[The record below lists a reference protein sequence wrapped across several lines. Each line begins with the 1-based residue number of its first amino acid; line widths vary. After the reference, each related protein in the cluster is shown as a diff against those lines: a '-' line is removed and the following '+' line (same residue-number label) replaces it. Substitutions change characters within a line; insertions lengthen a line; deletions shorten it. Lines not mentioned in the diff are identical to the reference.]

1 MKPVLLIIDDNTDIV
16 DFLKEV
22 LSTDYDTIEAYNG
35 QAALEILKTEIVHL
49 VICDVLMPVMDG
61 LTFCKTVKS
70 DYELSHV
77 PIILL
82 TSKNTLQDKVQG
94 LEMGADVYIEKP
106 FYPTIL
112 LAQVASL
119 LQNRLKVKQFFASSP
134 LVNIKSV
141 AYTKWDEIFVEQ
153 LNTHISNNLDNPDI
167 DVMHLA
173 SAVNMSRPTLYR
185 KINALMNVSPK
196 DLINIA
202 RLKKAA
208 ELLVK
213 GEYDLKSIA
222 STVGFTSQSYFS
234 QSFLKQ
240 FGITPTQFAAA
251 KSSEIKKDLPQN

>member
-1 MKPVLLIIDDNTDIV
+1 MKPVLLIIDDNTEIV
-16 DFLKEV
+16 EFLKEV
-22 LSTDYDTIEAYNG
+22 LCNDYDTIEAYNG
-35 QAALEILKTEIVHL
+35 QAALEILKTAIIHL
-49 VICDVLMPVMDG
+49 VICDILMPVMDG

-82 TSKNTLQDKVQG
+82 TSKNTLQDKVKG

-106 FYPTIL
+106 FYPTFL
-112 LAQVASL
+112 LAQIASL
-119 LQNRLKVKQFFASSP
+119 LQNRLKVKEYFASSP
-134 LVNIKSV
+134 LINIKSL
-141 AYTKWDEIFVEQ
+141 AYTRLDEIFVDQ
-153 LNTHISNNLDNPDI
+153 LNTYIINNLDNSDL

-213 GEYDLKSIA
+213 GEYDFKSIA
-222 STVGFTSQSYFS
+222 SIVGFSSQSYFS

-240 FGITPTQFAAA
+240 FGITPTQYAET
-251 KSSEIKKDLPQN
+251 KLSEIKKDKLQN